1 MKFIYR
7 KFLHGLSTFL
17 VVLSAAP
24 FAQADDTEIF
34 FGNPSGNGVIPN
46 VLFILDNSGS
56 MATNITTQSVFDPT
70 VNYSGGISDTWIY
83 VYEGGSYR
91 GAIKKSSTHC
101 QTMLDKLGV
110 SGQYTSA
117 KVASYYNKKW
127 RNVLYSSTS
136 DANPT
141 ECKDDRGVHG
151 SSASSS
157 DKYARKGT
165 NKSMWTS
172 QTNKEVGWNGF
183 KTYHYYSANYLNWY
197 FYHRVATSQS
207 RLDIMK
213 GVINNLVD
221 STSGINIGLMSFNTN
236 NGGKQGGRVQVPIDY
251 IENNRS
257 NFKTN
262 MNALSP
268 QTWTPLAETLF
279 EGMRYYEGGEVFLG
293 SQSVSGSKDP
303 SNSSKYQSPIVSE
316 CQPNNIVLLTDG
328 EPTFDAYQSGGNYD
342 SNDGVSRDVIESKV
356 GNCSGNCLEEVAKY
370 MYENDLRSD
379 LVDPQNVKTYTIGF
393 NIDHKFLK
401 ETAEGD
407 SSAADNGGGG
417 QYFTANDTDELDSAL
432 KSILTEI
439 KAVNASF
446 VTPGVAV
453 NSFNRLNH
461 RSELYFSLFRPDL
474 RPEWSGNLKRYSL
487 GSDGVIYDSV
497 GNSAVDKTTG
507 FFADSSKS
515 WWSNSKDGADVSIG
529 GAADNLPSTNAD
541 RRVFTYLTGGPLDL
555 TAASN
560 SISVANKAKIS
571 KSLLNIP
578 SASDAEHESLIS
590 WIRGADAKDEDSD
603 GDKTESRNVIMDPL
617 HSSPA
622 VVIYGGTDANPDT
635 TIFFGDNQGFLHAIN
650 GKSGSGSGYGNS
662 EGEEYFSF
670 IPEDLL
676 QNQKTLFDNSQ
687 ASPHPYGMDGA
698 ITAWGY
704 NSNPTQDGNSPDL
717 TDPGDFVYVYSGM
730 RRGGNNYYAIDA
742 TKRTAPKMLWQIK
755 GGSSGMTGFEELG
768 QTWSRPLLTKVKVN
782 NTTKDALIF
791 AGGYDTNQDSA
802 TTRSVDTI
810 GRAIYIVDAKT
821 GSIIW
826 SGGNPS
832 SASSFNK
839 TFADM
844 KYSIPSNIRAID
856 INGDSLADQLY
867 VGDMGGQI
875 WRFDINNGQPTSKLV
890 DGAVI
895 ADLADNT
902 TAGNRRFYH
911 EPDVSVINDGG
922 TRKVSIAIGSGW
934 QSHPLSTDVE
944 NRFYLLKT
952 PDLME
957 KPGDNNN
964 DGKPDYVFYTESDMY
979 DATDNHLGHV
989 SSSNTLVQQVQA
1001 YLDLG
1006 NKPGGWFIKLT
1017 RPGEKVL
1024 ASALTFNGEIFFTTY
1039 EPVPNNSGC
1048 SVSAGTPRL
1057 FHIYQKNASP
1067 VKNYDG
1073 LGSDTELTIP
1083 DREVKLLTTSIPT
1096 SPQRLR
1102 IDGKNILVNSMETII
1117 LDDFDPIIRTYWA
1130 EEE

>member
-56 MATNITTQSVFDPT
+56 MATNITTQSVFDPS

-101 QTMLDKLGV
+101 QTMLDKLAV

-117 KVASYYNKKW
+117 KVASYYNKQW

-316 CQPNNIVLLTDG
+316 CQTNNIVILTDG

-356 GNCSGNCLEEVAKY
+356 GNCSGNCLEEVAEY
-370 MYENDLRSD
+370 MFKNDLRSD
-379 LVDPQNVKTYTIGF
+379 LVDTQNIKTYTIGF
-393 NIDHKFLK
+393 DLPKKDFLID
-401 ETAEGD
+401 TAKV
-407 SSAADNGGGG
+407 GGGTF
-417 QYFTANDTDELDSAL
+417 YEANNADDLDQAL
-432 KSILTEI
+432 KGILNET
-439 KAVNASF
+439 KATATTF

-453 NSFNRLNH
+453 NTFNRLNH
-461 RSELYFSLFRPDL
+461 REELYFAVFQPLET
-474 RPEWSGNLKRYSL
+474 PEWQGNLKRYKL
-487 GSDGVIYDSV
+487 GSDGVVYDADEDPAIDSKT
-497 GNSAVDKTTG
+497 GYFATSA
-507 FFADSSKS
+507 KS
-515 WWSNSKDGADVSIG
+515 FWSGADDGSNVLLG
-529 GAADNLPSTNAD
+529 GAAENLPTTNTD
-541 RRVFTYLTGGPLDL
+541 RRVFTYLSGGSLDL
-555 TAASN
+555 SDASN
-560 SISVANKAKIS
+560 AISVSNKANIS
-571 KSLLNIP
+571 KSLLNIA
-578 SASDAEHESLIS
+578 SASDSDHESLIS
-590 WIRGADAKDEDSD
+590 WIRGADAKDEDGD
-603 GDKTESRNVIMDPL
+603 GDKTDARKVLMDPL
-617 HSSPA
+617 HSPPV
-622 VVIYGGTDANPDT
+622 VVIYGGTDKAPDT
-635 TIFFGDNQGFLHAIN
+635 TIFYGDNQGFIHAIN
-650 GKSGSGSGYGNS
+650 GKDGSRSGYGNS
-662 EGEEYFSF
+662 EGEEYFAF

-676 QNQKTLFDNSQ
+676 ANQTILYNNSS
-687 ASPHPYGMDGA
+687 ASTHPYGMDGA
-698 ITAWGY
+698 ITTWVHNA
-704 NSNPTQDGNSPDL
+704 NPLETNLNL
-717 TDPGDFVYVYSGM
+717 TDTGDFVYLYSGM
-730 RRGGNNYYAIDA
+730 RRGGNNYYALDVTHR
-742 TKRTAPKMLWQIK
+742 TKPQMLWQIK
-755 GGSSGMTGFEELG
+755 GGPSGTTGFEELG
-768 QTWSRPLLTKVKVN
+768 QSWSRPVKTKIKIN
-782 NTTKDALIF
+782 NTEKDVIIF
-791 AGGYDTNQDSA
+791 AGGYDTNQDSV
-802 TTRSVDTI
+802 TTRSADTI

-826 SGGNPS
+826 SGGNAS
-832 SASSFNK
+832 SASSFTK

-844 KYSIPSNIRAID
+844 KYSIPSNIKVID
-856 INGDSLADQLY
+856 VNGDLLADQMY
-867 VGDMGGQI
+867 VGDMGGQL
-875 WRFDINNGQPTSKLV
+875 WRFDINNGVTASKLV

-902 TAGNRRFYH
+902 ATGNRRFYH
-911 EPDVSVINDGG
+911 EPDVSIINDGG
-922 TRKVSIAIGSGW
+922 TRKLAIAIGSGW
-934 QSHPLSTDVE
+934 QAHPLNTAVE
-944 NRFYLLKT
+944 DRFYLLK
-952 PDLME
+952 DVNFNE
-957 KPGDNNN
+957 KPQDLNN
-964 DGKPDYVFYTESDMY
+964 DGNPDYAFLTESSLY

-989 SSSNTLVQQVQA
+989 SAVNTLAQQVQA

-1006 NKPGGWFIKLT
+1006 QKGGWYIKLT

-1024 ASALTFNGEIFFTTY
+1024 ATSLTIGGEIFFTTY
-1039 EPVPNNSGC
+1039 EPSPSTSGC
-1048 SVSAGTPRL
+1048 STSAGTPRL
-1057 FHIYQKNASP
+1057 FHIDQTNATP

-1073 LGSDTELTIP
+1073 IGSDTELTVP
-1083 DREVKLLTTSIPT
+1083 DREVQLLTTSLPT

-1102 IDGKNILVNSMETII
+1102 VDGKDVLCIGTECQPLDTSETV
-1117 LDDFDPIIRTYWA
+1117 LKTYWV